1 MNVELP
7 VADPAGPE
15 EPPSGLGPGGPG
27 FSLSFVFEAS
37 FIARAEAAV
46 DAAVTSGVPKC
57 ML

>member
-7 VADPAGPE
+7 VADPAGPDD
-15 EPPSGLGPGGPG
+15 PPSGLGPGGPG
-27 FSLSFVFEAS
+27 FSLSSVLEAS

-46 DAAVTSGVPKC
+46 EAAVTSGVPKC